1 MIKKKEITCWS
12 YIFKIPFKDYRRK
25 LSSEIFQNILKAK
38 KNKKHFKNQR
48 KFLIY

>member
-1 MIKKKEITCWS
+1 MENKLVGNDKKNQKKKITCWS

-38 KNKKHFKNQR
+38 KTKAF
-48 KFLIY
+48 